1 MITGTA
7 FSPIGIKTHLYP
19 ECMYI
24 YFYFF
29 TIIKKI
35 IYKFIY
41 TKRTSQIYTRYTSQF
56 THDIKESLNNSFLHF
71 RTPLTLA
78 AYGEEVDEK
87 AIAQIFPNNPPTI
100 SSQR

>member
-1 MITGTA
+1 
-7 FSPIGIKTHLYP
+7 
-19 ECMYI
+19 MYI